1 MLGMKENLI
10 DMLGTVFA
18 NRQNEANVRAAIT
31 VEYKEESKKYEAAL
45 HELFK
50 QDKVN
55 ASIVESAGSNLAN
68 MQIAEAYY
76 LGLRDGFTIL
86 QLLMQNEKPFSTIEK
101 EAAYKVEASIP
112 QDKPFVLIPY
122 ALRST
127 LRKGDAS

>member
-45 HELFK
+45 HELFQ

-55 ASIVESAGSNLAN
+55 ASIVES
-68 MQIAEAYY
+68 MK
-76 LGLRDGFTIL
+76 
-86 QLLMQNEKPFSTIEK
+86 QLWEICK
-101 EAAYKVEASIP
+101 
-112 QDKPFVLIPY
+112 
-122 ALRST
+122 
-127 LRKGDAS
+127 LRKLLFRRSCEMALPYYNYL